1 MDDSMRWVII
11 FFVTYLVLI
20 LEDSLIIHA
29 SKRLLMDF
37 LIGTRNR
44 KSAMRI
50 HLAQSPE
57 QRKTMAYIKPLLKE
71 NVRQFEAFR
80 KLYLIIRHTLIPQ
93 YALLIVCNIVSVFFG
108 HNTFYL
114 LAACVILKT
123 AIAIFLRF
131 QVDGSRRSKYAKGK

>member
-1 MDDSMRWVII
+1 MDESMRWVMI
-11 FFVTYLVLI
+11 FFVAYIVLI
-20 LEDSLIIHA
+20 CEDALNVSAL
-29 SKRLLMDF
+29 KRILFDF
-37 LIGTRNR
+37 LVGTRNR
-44 KSAMRI
+44 KSAMKI

-93 YALLIVCNIVSVFFG
+93 YALLIVCNIVSILFG

-114 LAACVILKT
+114 LAACVILKM
-123 AIAIFLRF
+123 AIATFLRL
-131 QVDGSRRSKYAKGK
+131 QVDSNRKSKYAKGK